1 MYLKDTWCV
10 DLPGIEREGET
21 YQVLQEAQV
30 RNIPPCSTAGD
41 ILDHCMLT
49 HLYNDKAWACKA
61 KKELVPHH
69 HYQLVLDIIG
79 EDLTSFSSS
88 LEMLGCIINA
98 LEGT

>member
-1 MYLKDTWCV
+1 VYLKDTWCV
-10 DLPGIEREGET
+10 DLPGIERESEM

-79 EDLTSFSSS
+79 EELTSFSSS
-88 LEMLGCIINA
+88 WEMLGCIINA